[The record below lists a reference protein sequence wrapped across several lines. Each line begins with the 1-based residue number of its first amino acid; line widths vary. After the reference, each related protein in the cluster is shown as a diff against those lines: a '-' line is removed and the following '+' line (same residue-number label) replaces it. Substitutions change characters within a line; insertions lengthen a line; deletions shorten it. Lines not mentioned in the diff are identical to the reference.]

1 MYSANLTITE
11 SAFNA
16 GLNHAEFTALIV
28 GKQCILRPKQL
39 TLDTIISYCH
49 VKNLKKP

>member
-1 MYSANLTITE
+1 MYSANLTITQ

-28 GKQCILRPKQL
+28 AKQCILRPKQL
-39 TLDTIISYCH
+39 TPDTIISYRH
-49 VKNLKKP
+49 VKKLEKP